1 MSDQKTSIDWL
12 KFRTKSDPWFILE
25 ALRALYGSAGDLLS
39 FATGS
44 KPKDGWLYAG
54 EIKLAGDLTLGR
66 IDYGG
71 ESQREWVRVNITGEG
86 CQWVQ
91 DWAAA
96 ERLDQVLREA
106 EITRLDVCLTTYQGE
121 VTHDQVIAAH
131 QAHKF
136 SSGGRQPHY
145 KIVGGGSDARAGTT
159 VYVGKREGSDKM
171 LRCYQ
176 KGFEILQK
184 VPESLR
190 RTVTGFANPTSP
202 DASWAKVEDIYR
214 VEVEFKNETKFIPWF
229 CLDSRRDETFS
240 GAYPFCAELLGRVGG
255 YKMQTLPDFAPVAT
269 LETSLDHC
277 RRAYGPILR
286 AALMAHGGD
295 QEAML
300 KVMQRVCS
308 DQPSMALIEA
318 GVLTVDHF

>member
-1 MSDQKTSIDWL
+1 MDFKTTIDWL
-12 KFRTKSDPWFILE
+12 KFRTKSDPWTILE
-25 ALRALYGSAGDLLS
+25 ALRPLFGTAADLLTFS
-39 FATGS
+39 PGS

-54 EIKLAGDLTLGR
+54 ELRLAGDITLGR

-71 ESQREWVRVNITGEG
+71 QSQRDWVRVNITGEG

-91 DWAAA
+91 DWTAA
-96 ERLDQVLREA
+96 EGLGDKLPEA
-106 EITRLDVCLTTYQGE
+106 EISRLDVCLTTYNGE

-136 SSGGRQPHY
+136 CSGGRQPHY
-145 KIVGGGSDARAGTT
+145 KIVGGGSDPRAGTT
-159 VYVGKREGSDKM
+159 VYVGKREASDKM

-176 KGFEILQK
+176 KGFEILTK
-184 VPESLR
+184 VPESIR
-190 RTVTGFANPTSP
+190 NSVTGFANPTSP

-229 CLDSRRDETFS
+229 CVNSKRDETFA

-269 LETSLDHC
+269 LETALDHC

-286 AALMAHGGD
+286 TALMAHGGD
-295 QEAML
+295 QAAML
-300 KVMQRVCS
+300 RVMDRILS
-308 DQPSMALIEA
+308 DQPSHALVDA
-318 GVLTVDHF
+318 GVLTVEHF